1 MIKTIKDFKVELKG
15 DLITVYK
22 DGEMVIGKATRGST
36 SSADFK
42 DMCEQVERHIEK
54 KKKQYK
60 LKIKK

>member
-54 KKKQYK
+54 KKK
-60 LKIKK
+60 